1 LAAQEA
7 EMKESVISVNVGGKH
22 KKAFRIACITAN
34 HSINSAI
41 LWFVDQ
47 VATGGIKLPNK
58 E

>member
-1 LAAQEA
+1 MAQEA

-41 LWFVDQ
+41 LWFVEQ